1 MKKLFSL
8 SLIIS
13 TLVACQPEP
22 DDLKLLDEFVVS
34 TNFDP
39 LVDFDWYNSYTIPTD
54 TIGYYSNRSNDTI
67 VTYSQL
73 QLVRPILQQVNA
85 NLAQRGYQR
94 VSKKENPDIAINVLI
109 VNDINLFQQVVY
121 PGYYY
126 PYYSGYYGYGS
137 GYYYNYPMVQ
147 TYANNTGALVIEVVD
162 MKNRTPDNKV
172 KVVWSAYMGDLISA
186 VDRQKQCMEG
196 IDQAFSQSPYFAKD

>member
-1 MKKLFSL
+1 MKKFFLYSL
-8 SLIIS
+8 
-13 TLVACQPEP
+13 LVAALAACQPEP

-39 LVDFDWYNSYTIPTD
+39 LVDFSWYNTFALPTD
-54 TIGYYSNRSNDTI
+54 TIGYFSNSSRDTI
-67 VTYSQL
+67 LTYSQL
-73 QLVRPILQQVNA
+73 QLVRPVLQQVNA
-85 NLAQRGYQR
+85 RLTERGYER
-94 VSKKENPDIAINVLI
+94 KPKNESPDLTVNVSI

-137 GYYYNYPMVQ
+137 GFYYNYPYVQ
-147 TYANNTGALVIEVVD
+147 TYANNTGALVIEVID

-172 KVVWSAYMGDLISA
+172 KVVWSAYLGDLISA
-186 VDRQKQCMEG
+186 VDRQNQALEG
-196 IDQAFSQSPYFAKD
+196 IDQAFTQSPYFIKD

>member
-1 MKKLFSL
+1 MKKFFLY
-8 SLIIS
+8 SLII
-13 TLVACQPEP
+13 TAVVACQPEP

-39 LVDFDWYNSYTIPTD
+39 LVDFSWYNTFSLPTD
-54 TIGYYSNRSNDTI
+54 TIGYYSNSSNDTI
-67 VTYSQL
+67 LTYSQL
-73 QLVRPILQQVNA
+73 QLVRPVLQQVNA
-85 NLAQRGYQR
+85 NLVQRGYTR
-94 VSKKENPDIAINVLI
+94 IPKTESPDIVVNVLI

-137 GYYYNYPMVQ
+137 NFYYNYPLVQ

-162 MKNRTPDNKV
+162 MVNRTPDNKV
-172 KVVWSAYMGDLISA
+172 KVVWSAYLGDLISA
-186 VDRQKQCMEG
+186 VDRQKQAVEG
-196 IDQAFSQSPYFAKD
+196 IDQAFIQSPYFVKD